1 MNPARWTRATPITN
15 IQYQK
20 DWVEKLGSGKYQKNQ
35 TFEMFDWIYDPGVS
49 GSSRFND
56 FTHYKFA
63 TPFVKWGIKFGDHSN
78 TLLQFMQG
86 HPH

>member
-1 MNPARWTRATPITN
+1 MAKDEENWQGTRATPITN

-20 DWVEKLGSGKYQKNQ
+20 DWVEKLGSGKHQKNQ

-63 TPFVKWGIKFGDHSN
+63 TPFVI
-78 TLLQFMQG
+78 
-86 HPH
+86 